1 MLTTYKTEEQ
11 KYLYETYANE
21 EGSIDQE
28 IINKLVNMFS
38 DEVWVRPENESDFVA
53 SATHYEKEF
62 LKQLL
67 KSGIYAVKDGGDFW
81 SVANALE
88 YMFVIWD
95 NKQVGRHLNSY
106 LTFYCPFARICG
118 RGKKIDF

>member
-11 KYLYETYANE
+11 KYLFETYANN

-28 IINKLVNMFS
+28 IVNKLANMLS
-38 DEVWVRPENESDFVA
+38 DEVWVCPENESDFVA

-88 YMFVIWD
+88 YMFVLWD

>member
-1 MLTTYKTEEQ
+1 MLTTYKTAEQ

-28 IINKLVNMFS
+28 IVNKLVNMFS
-38 DEVWVRPENESDFVA
+38 DEVWVRPENESDFVT

-88 YMFVIWD
+88 YMFVLWD

-106 LTFYCPFARICG
+106 LSFYCPFARICG
-118 RGKKIDF
+118 RGKKVDF

>member
-11 KYLYETYANE
+11 KYLFETYANN

-28 IINKLVNMFS
+28 IVNKLVNMFS

-88 YMFVIWD
+88 YMFVLWD

-118 RGKKIDF
+118 RGKKVDF

>member
-67 KSGIYAVKDGGDFW
+67 KSGIYAVKDGCDFW
-81 SVANALE
+81 SVSNALE
-88 YMFVIWD
+88 YMFVLWD

-118 RGKKIDF
+118 RGKKVEF

>member
-11 KYLYETYANE
+11 KYLFETYANN

-28 IINKLVNMFS
+28 IVNKLANMLS

-67 KSGIYAVKDGGDFW
+67 KSGICAVKDGCDFW

-88 YMFVIWD
+88 YMFVLWD